1 MTSTMGIGMTM
12 ETYLNAAIKDVI
24 TEFPEVGTIL
34 AEYDVGCVTC
44 QVGTCLLKDVVGIHG
59 LAPEAEQALMA
70 RIAEA
75 VAGGTRPPG
84 AETAVVRPAG
94 GLGAEKRGF
103 KYSPPLKQLVDEHV
117 LIKRLVALIP
127 RLLEVVDANAAE
139 DRGLLTN
146 GVDFIRSYADKFHH
160 AKEEDIL
167 FGYFDGSLEII
178 QAMLTDHESAR
189 AHVRQLVEAVETRDG
204 DAIADHLGAYGRL
217 LSAHIEKEDE
227 ILYPWMDR
235 ELTTAEVGELFARF
249 AAVDEVAG
257 AGFTDR
263 YTGVVAG
270 MERSVEFRDVP
281 QREATPQKEEAR
293 R

>member
-1 MTSTMGIGMTM
+1 M
-12 ETYLNAAIKDVI
+12 ESYLNAAIKDVI
-24 TEFPEVGTIL
+24 TEFPEVGTLL

-59 LAPEAEQALMA
+59 LSPEAEQALMA

-75 VAGGTRPPG
+75 VDRGAVAGASIDAVPP
-84 AETAVVRPAG
+84 ARTSRTDKKE
-94 GLGAEKRGF
+94 L

-117 LIKRLVALIP
+117 LITRWVGLIP
-127 RLLEVVDANAAE
+127 GLLQVADVNAAE
-139 DRGLLTN
+139 DRGLLLD

-167 FGYFDGSLEII
+167 FGYFDGSLAII

-204 DAIADHLGAYGRL
+204 DAIAEHLGAYGRL

-235 ELTTAEVGELFARF
+235 VLTTAEVGELFSRF
-249 AAVDEVAG
+249 AAVDEAAG
-257 AGFTDR
+257 RGFTDH
-263 YTGVVAG
+263 YAALVAG
-270 MERSVEFRDVP
+270 IERSVES
-281 QREATPQKEEAR
+281 RESRQSEGTTKKVEVER
-293 R
+293 